1 MRYMTQH
8 GNNVKHL
15 TNPEVYYEVHVD
27 EHPETFEKGHFD
39 VFVGQEVA
47 TLEDMPIELSIRIL
61 PLTTYAMF
69 TLYGQQIFADWM
81 QAVWEWFQRSRYQ
94 RAYTYGFQLYDR
106 RFKGLQNIEESAIDV
121 YIPVK
126 LCLRSVKS

>member
-1 MRYMTQH
+1 MRYMAQH

-15 TNPEVYYEVHVD
+15 INPEVYYEVHV
-27 EHPETFEKGHFD
+27 EHPETVEKGHFD
-39 VFVGQEVA
+39 VFVGQEVDQLA
-47 TLEDMPIELSIRIL
+47 DVPIEPLIRIL
-61 PLTTYAMF
+61 PPTTYAVF
-69 TLYGQQIFADWM
+69 TLHGQQIFADWM
-81 QAVWEWFQRSRYQ
+81 QEVWEWFQRSGYQ

-126 LCLRSVKS
+126 LSRQG